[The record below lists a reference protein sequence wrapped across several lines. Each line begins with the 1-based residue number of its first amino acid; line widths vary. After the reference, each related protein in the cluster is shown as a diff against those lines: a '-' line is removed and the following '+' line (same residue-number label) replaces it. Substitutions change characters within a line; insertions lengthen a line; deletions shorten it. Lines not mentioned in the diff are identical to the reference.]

1 MNQQMAEIGY
11 DSKKLPLG
19 KLGKETLLQGYEILK
34 QIEIVLKSVNHSSK
48 ELNDL
53 SSKFY
58 SLIPHDF
65 GFNKIQSFIIK
76 DLDFLKKKVDLIE
89 SLSDIQIATKILDD
103 TKDTNDIIDQYYRK
117 LECNIEPL
125 MTNV

>member
-65 GFNKIQSFIIK
+65 GFNKMQSFIIK